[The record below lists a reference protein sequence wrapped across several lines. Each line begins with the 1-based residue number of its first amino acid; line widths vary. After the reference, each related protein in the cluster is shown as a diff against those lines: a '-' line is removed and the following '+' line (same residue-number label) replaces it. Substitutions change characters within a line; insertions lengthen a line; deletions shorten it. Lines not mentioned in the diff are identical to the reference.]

1 MSYNGVHRVLTHLP
15 TNGNVM
21 PTAESN
27 PTTFRAV
34 SFRLYPRTAAKHNR
48 LMRVT
53 GACIYV
59 WNHFLAKNRR
69 EYELHRQY
77 PNSRRKPSVSFFSL
91 GKQFTVLRRETDWLQ
106 ELPFSAVRHT
116 LKHQADA
123 WQRAFRHGGFPK
135 FKSKHVT
142 RSVTFPEPSH
152 FKLRGDSLYL
162 QKLGWFAV
170 SRVGGN
176 PHALGEAKRCTV
188 RQVCGKWYAVILY
201 QVPDTRIDNGLAIGV
216 DMNCGQV
223 ADSMGRFFHMPDTSR
238 LEARKRRH
246 QRTAQRR
253 RRGSKHR
260 LAAKR
265 RVAKTARRIAQVRHN
280 FAHCVSRELAD
291 MAGTVVIEDLK
302 VGAMT
307 RSAKGTAD
315 DPGSNVRQKA
325 GLNRSILN
333 TGWRQLR
340 QMLEYK
346 AANVIAVN
354 PAFTSQTCRSCSA
367 VDALNRKTQSKF
379 HCVRCGHEA
388 NADVNAALNILAL
401 GTGAAGRGGGGVA
414 RPRKRQNV
422 PNRMAA

>member
-21 PTAESN
+21 PTAASN

-34 SFRLYPRTAAKHNR
+34 TFRLYPRTAAKHNR

-59 WNHFLAKNRR
+59 WNRFLAKNRR
-69 EYELHRQY
+69 EYDLHRQY

-91 GKQFTVLRRETDWLQ
+91 CKQFTELRRETDWLQ
-106 ELPFSAVRHT
+106 ELPCAAVRYT

-142 RSVTFPEPSH
+142 RSVTFPDPSH

-162 QKLGWFAV
+162 QKLGWFGV
-170 SRVGGN
+170 SRAGGN
-176 PHALGEAKRCTV
+176 PHAPGEPKRCAV

-201 QVPDTRIDNGLAIGV
+201 EVPDTRIDNEQAIGV

-223 ADSMGRFFHMPDTSR
+223 ADSTGRFFHMPDTSR

-260 LAAKR
+260 LVAKR

-325 GLNRSILN
+325 SLNRSILN
-333 TGWRQLR
+333 TGWRRLR
-340 QMLEYK
+340 RMLEYK
-346 AANVIAVN
+346 AANVIALN
-354 PAFTSQTCRSCSA
+354 PAFTSQTCRSCAA
-367 VDALNRKTQSKF
+367 VYALNRET
-379 HCVRCGHEA
+379 
-388 NADVNAALNILAL
+388 
-401 GTGAAGRGGGGVA
+401 
-414 RPRKRQNV
+414 
-422 PNRMAA
+422 